1 MNPANTLQSIE
12 DWNELQFH
20 LAQRENQKPV
30 AEKLDRPFNMAKK
43 QIFEKF
49 IPKNKPLKI
58 LEAGCFTAAWGEY
71 FAGMGHDVLCV
82 DLPEVL
88 DIARRDIPVRYA
100 PCDLN
105 NNFPDGKFDIILCT
119 QVIEHVARDFELLRN
134 ICTHLEPDGL
144 AFIDTVTEIPD
155 KIEDHGHLRAYP
167 GYSLQAL
174 MKTAGFDMVFFA
186 KIVLKQSNDENVFA
200 IGKRATCAAC

>member
-155 KIEDHGHLRAYP
+155 KVEDHGHLRAYP

-174 MKTAGFDMVFFA
+174 MKTAGFEIVFFA
-186 KIVLKQSNDENVFA
+186 RIVLKQSNDENVFA